1 MFQFRRFPTY
11 AYLIQRTLLWYCHSG
26 FPHSE
31 ISGSMLI
38 CSSPKLIAACH
49 VLHRLLMP
57 RHSPCALSS
66 LTSSEQTPYPSPR
79 SKAQGSLIPLLLLSK
94 SKQVSISFLK
104 PRNGASDML
113 SAPVEFRSCRSS
125 SQSLELCRLI
135 KKIFRNC
142 NCITLNKNVSLLLPS
157 HNLHHVV
164 SMFSFQ
170 GTSELIRSR
179 KLSVIPS
186 TSFNE

>member
-1 MFQFRRFPTY
+1 M
-11 AYLIQRTLLWYCHSG
+11 I
-26 FPHSE
+26 
-31 ISGSMLI
+31 
-38 CSSPKLIAACH
+38 
-49 VLHRLLMP
+49 
-57 RHSPCALSS
+57 
-66 LTSSEQTPYPSPR
+66 
-79 SKAQGSLIPLLLLSK
+79 
-94 SKQVSISFLK
+94 
-104 PRNGASDML
+104 

-170 GTSELIRSR
+170 GTSELIRSKKASVLTENFVQRIYLKKEVFNRPRSGHLNFSFFTFHFSFR
-179 KLSVIPS
+179 KVVGQSGLEPPTSRLSVVCSSQLSYWPVS
-186 TSFNE
+186 LAFRSFKWWRLAGSNR